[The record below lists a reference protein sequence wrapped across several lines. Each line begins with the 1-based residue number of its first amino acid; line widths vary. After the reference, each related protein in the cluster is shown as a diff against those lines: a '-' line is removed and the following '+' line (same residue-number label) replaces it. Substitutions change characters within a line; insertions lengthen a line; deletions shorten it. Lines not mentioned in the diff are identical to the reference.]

1 MTTLVTRLY
10 EDAAHADAVVATLKA
25 EGFPDS
31 SMDVIEQGSRTSAE
45 EQIVD
50 AGVPAHVAQQYAQH
64 LAVGRGLLIVRAPF
78 APFGAAKTAVEAA
91 DAHPSFDAGV
101 TDENMNI
108 PDEVDRDL
116 FLSILPSH
124 RLFLTNMLDVRND
137 LKARGLSAAFRI
149 PTLSQKPKKRMR
161 PAVMDARFG
170 AFLVP
175 LLSRHRLMTKR
186 PLTNRFFADFIVQ
199 HTSNW
204 GFLRPSK
211 MKHFRITN

>member
-10 EDAAHADAVVATLKA
+10 ENAAQADDVVATLKA

-31 SMDVIEQGSRTSAE
+31 SMDVIEQGSRRSAE
-45 EQIVD
+45 GQIID
-50 AGVPAHVAQQYAQH
+50 AGVPANVAQQYAQH
-64 LAVGRGLLIVRAPF
+64 LSVGRGLLVVRAPF
-78 APFGAAKTAVEAA
+78 VPFGAAKAAIEAA

-101 TDENMNI
+101 ADENLNI
-108 PDEVDRDL
+108 PDKLDRDL
-116 FLSILPSH
+116 LLSIMPSH

-137 LKARGLSAAFRI
+137 LKPRGLSAAFRI
-149 PTLSQKPKKRMR
+149 PTLSEKPKKRMR

-175 LLSRHRLMTKR
+175 LLARNRRMTKR

>member
-10 EDAAHADAVVATLKA
+10 ENAAHADDVVATLKA

-31 SMDVIEQGSRTSAE
+31 CIDVVEQGSRTSAE
-45 EQIVD
+45 DRIVE
-50 AGVPAHVAQQYAQH
+50 AGVPAPVAQQYAQH
-64 LAVGRGLLIVRAPF
+64 LAVGRGLLVVRAPF
-78 APFGAAKTAVEAA
+78 VPFGAAKVAIEAA
-91 DAHPSFDAGV
+91 DAYPSFDAGV
-101 TDENMNI
+101 VDENMNI

-137 LKARGLSAAFRI
+137 LKPRGFSAAFRI
-149 PTLSQKPKKRMR
+149 PTLAEKPKNRMR
-161 PAVMDARFG
+161 PAVMDQRFG

-175 LLSRHRLMTKR
+175 LLARNRRMTKR
-186 PLTNRFFADFIVQ
+186 PLMNRFFADFIVQ